1 MLHYHESGTCDCCG
15 IDESLERDHINE
27 THKDNSAGN
36 LQTLCKHC
44 HMEKTRLGLTFF
56 NYIVEICKADP
67 RMKATMRQGSLGWL
81 RKTKDYR
88 PKDGEAQP
96 TLFDMATPHEQH
108 EPYADDE
115 SKLIIATYIKDNP
128 AIENE

>member
-1 MLHYHESGTCDCCG
+1 
-15 IDESLERDHINE
+15 
-27 THKDNSAGN
+27 
-36 LQTLCKHC
+36 
-44 HMEKTRLGLTFF
+44 
-56 NYIVEICKADP
+56 
-67 RMKATMRQGSLGWL
+67 MKATMRQGSLGWL

-108 EPYADDE
+108 EPYTDDE

-128 AIENE
+128 AIENEEGYGHPSPFALTAAECSPLFLGLQGTEMPR